1 MISPTSTATTGALS
15 ALTPLGD
22 RSFDVLVTGV
32 GGEGAVRLDLRA
44 SGTGVVDVA
53 GNVIGAGFT
62 AGQTY
67 TIRAPG
73 SGVWITPETGGVWSD
88 AANWEQNQIA
98 SGVSATADFAS
109 LDVTEDVTVHL
120 DSPRLL
126 GNMVFGDT
134 DVATAANWL
143 LDDNGVAA
151 NIVNLAVNT
160 GAPTITV
167 NPLGGS
173 AVATIGAVLTG
184 SGGLT
189 KDGTGTLVLTRENT
203 IAGPLNI
210 NRGTLRIGPG
220 GSFSATTVTITNLV
234 SSLNVAGA
242 ERSWPAALPQ

>member
-1 MISPTSTATTGALS
+1 M
-15 ALTPLGD
+15 
-22 RSFDVLVTGV
+22 
-32 GGEGAVRLDLRA
+32 RLDLRA
-44 SGTGVVDVA
+44 SGTGVDVA

-134 DVATAANWL
+134 DVATPP
-143 LDDNGVAA
+143 
-151 NIVNLAVNT
+151 T
-160 GAPTITV
+160 GC
-167 NPLGGS
+167 
-173 AVATIGAVLTG
+173 
-184 SGGLT
+184 
-189 KDGTGTLVLTRENT
+189 
-203 IAGPLNI
+203 
-210 NRGTLRIGPG
+210 
-220 GSFSATTVTITNLV
+220 SATTASRPT
-234 SSLNVAGA
+234 
-242 ERSWPAALPQ
+242 